1 MTAHGFG
8 VSRVRGECRRR
19 ARFAFEA
26 GVDGPA
32 GVDGALEDGAGSGI
46 HLQTVVSSVVA
57 SAL

>member
-8 VSRVRGECRRR
+8 VSRLDAR

-26 GVDGPA
+26 VVDGPA